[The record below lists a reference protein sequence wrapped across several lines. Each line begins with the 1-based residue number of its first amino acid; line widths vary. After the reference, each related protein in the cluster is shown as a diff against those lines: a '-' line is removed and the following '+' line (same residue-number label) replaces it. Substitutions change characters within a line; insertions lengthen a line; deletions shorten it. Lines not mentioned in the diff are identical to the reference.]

1 VPKTNEPC
9 ERTGTYVDDHG
20 HVAQV
25 TEGAPFPA
33 CSSGPT
39 WWWHEDLPVAKQ
51 MRWEAER
58 PPRPGGFE
66 GRW

>member
-1 VPKTNEPC
+1 MPKTSEPC

-25 TEGAPFPA
+25 TEGAPFPP